1 MLEIYIL
8 LKAILLIYRILIK
21 KEKNRSSDKEFIKII
36 VDKFFR
42 KI

>member
-21 KEKNRSSDKEFIKII
+21 REKNRSSDKEFIKII